1 MNLLIFLNLFVT
13 CEISIKGVIVGADVN
28 FGVGFSVG
36 LRVGSGVG
44 EILVTNGNTLADT
57 EALILFS
64 TSWLSST
71 VVKSPLVIAEDIKV
85 VTDSVVID
93 LLIITYKILTPSAS
107 SWRWWRVVCWLIFVT
122 DTASLFTSTA
132 MPTVLL
138 NPSMNPGVLA
148 WTTPMPLIN

>member
-1 MNLLIFLNLFVT
+1 MNTQSFYAFVT

-64 TSWLSST
+64 TS
-71 VVKSPLVIAEDIKV
+71 
-85 VTDSVVID
+85 
-93 LLIITYKILTPSAS
+93 
-107 SWRWWRVVCWLIFVT
+107 
-122 DTASLFTSTA
+122 
-132 MPTVLL
+132 
-138 NPSMNPGVLA
+138 
-148 WTTPMPLIN
+148 